1 MMHDDYLNEI
11 IHRGNELAV
20 LEQAALVF
28 PKKNSTGRW
37 IVAAAFG
44 VLLSLI
50 PSVCSAHA
58 FFQMI

>member
-1 MMHDDYLNEI
+1 MMHDNYLNEI

-28 PKKNSTGRW
+28 PKKNSHVRW
-37 IVAAAFG
+37 VAVAAFG

-50 PSVCSAHA
+50 PSVCSAQA
-58 FFQMI
+58 FFRMI